1 MLTQGSASEFM
12 WARDTAT
19 HMPTVTTMRIRTATM
34 TPIIILTPT
43 VTRAMDSMADTGADI
58 AADTDTEVDTDIAA
72 DTADIGADTAVHE
85 ATVVARAAL
94 AAALEV
100 VAVLVVAADA
110 DSLIQSGKVV
120 D

>member
-1 MLTQGSASEFM
+1 
-12 WARDTAT
+12 
-19 HMPTVTTMRIRTATM
+19 
-34 TPIIILTPT
+34 
-43 VTRAMDSMADTGADI
+43 
-58 AADTDTEVDTDIAA
+58 
-72 DTADIGADTAVHE
+72 
-85 ATVVARAAL
+85 VVARAAL